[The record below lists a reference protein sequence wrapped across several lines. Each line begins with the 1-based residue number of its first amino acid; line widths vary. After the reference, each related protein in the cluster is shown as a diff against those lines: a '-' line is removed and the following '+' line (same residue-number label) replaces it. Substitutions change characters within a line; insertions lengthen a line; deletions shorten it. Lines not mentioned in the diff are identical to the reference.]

1 MGTMEDFL
9 CRNIQHDNKIKIHG
23 SRRSLIEAV
32 VHVNGSSK
40 SN

>member
-9 CRNIQHDNKIKIHG
+9 LINIQHDNKIKIHS
-23 SRRSLIEAV
+23 SRRSLIEVV